1 MCLLQSEFQKRVLSP
16 SPQKKSTFLTFK
28 YWYFGTGHSSSDKCL
43 VCSLC
48 SACSFSTKKVLT
60 AVTAMI
66 GAANRNETFFQVA
79 EEASAWCSTASMCL
93 ANSAPLA
100 GSAVNAGLSRLDWN
114 LLPITFACLFATV
127 LNIVCVC
134 VVCLCVYVFVLNDST
149 RACVLRRIHS
159 PIQHHKTSKN
169 LSGSLSAFLPPSSQS
184 PSLFQ
189 HTTISRSSGPLT

>member
-28 YWYFGTGHSSSDKCL
+28 YWYLGTGHSSSDKCL

-60 AVTAMI
+60 AVMAMI
-66 GAANRNETFFQVA
+66 GAANRKETFFQVA
-79 EEASAWCSTASMCL
+79 EEASAWCSTASRCL

-127 LNIVCVC
+127 LNILS
-134 VVCLCVYVFVLNDST
+134 VCLCVCVCTYVLYRGVSY
-149 RACVLRRIHS
+149 AVY
-159 PIQHHKTSKN
+159 KTIYNTTKQAKFC
-169 LSGSLSAFLPPSSQS
+169 LTHSLSLLSPSSPS
-184 PSLFQ
+184 PSLLQ
-189 HTTISRSSGPLT
+189 HTTISRFSGPLT